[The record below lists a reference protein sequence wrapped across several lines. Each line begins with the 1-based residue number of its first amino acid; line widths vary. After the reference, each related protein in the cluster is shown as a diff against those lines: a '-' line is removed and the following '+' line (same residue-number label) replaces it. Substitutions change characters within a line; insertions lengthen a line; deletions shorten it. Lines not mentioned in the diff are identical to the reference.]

1 MWNMHRNATLR
12 VRPLNG
18 PTFGK
23 QVQVQRWQHDLRT
36 GRWLRV
42 SIAVMQESEREL
54 FAELDVLSRWSLKW
68 SDWHDR
74 ASNRHCIWTSRYLTC
89 PIGLEIDLKGRSR
102 SWFRGYDWRYI
113 LWKQRLG
120 PVISSI
126 FFVLVLRNCCYV
138 MVAAWSRVC
147 QSAQLRC
154 VVRSPRRATYAA
166 HAALTPRPAIMLP
179 ALAAIGGN
187 SLADCAPRL
196 FTTA

>member
-120 PVISSI
+120 LVISSI
-126 FFVLVLRNCCYV
+126 FFVLVKETVVMLWLQLGPGCASLRSCAVWCG
-138 MVAAWSRVC
+138 ARGE
-147 QSAQLRC
+147 LR
-154 VVRSPRRATYAA
+154 
-166 HAALTPRPAIMLP
+166 TPR
-179 ALAAIGGN
+179 
-187 SLADCAPRL
+187 
-196 FTTA
+196 TQH